1 MADEKDKKKV
11 EPSTAPP
18 FSDDEIKFIQD
29 NVDQM
34 SDEKMGEAIG
44 RSGVAVKRWRTKN
57 GLFRRGATVSTTSE
71 APSIKKTNI
80 NKSNISE
87 EQKFELWKKHFK
99 NTPRYK
105 RILKQFT
112 KDDVDAFSDSWAS
125 YCCQFEDLKP
135 SEEELLELMITTK
148 LRIDDNRRSYLQ
160 LQLQEEELAREM
172 ASRPGG
178 KLNLEEETADRFIL
192 EQINASNRLKIE
204 LNKDYKE
211 LNSKFE
217 AFVRSLNA
225 TREQREQNEDIG
237 GDTFFNL
244 VRMLTDEKRRK
255 EVGRQNE
262 LMKMAIQKDAKKF
275 KQEREFL
282 NHEVDRIMLD
292 GEDFLEQPKE
302 QKDA

>member
-1 MADEKDKKKV
+1 MAEEKEQK
-11 EPSTAPP
+11 PMTAPA
-18 FSDDEIKFIQD
+18 FSEEEIKFIQD

-34 SDEKMGEAIG
+34 SDEKIGEAIG

-57 GLFRRGATVSTTSE
+57 GLFRRGSNISSE
-71 APSIKKTNI
+71 AAAPVTIKKANI

-87 EQKFELWKKHFK
+87 EQKFELWRKHFR

-105 RILKQFT
+105 RIVKQFT
-112 KDDVDAFSDSWAS
+112 KDDVDAFTDSWAN

-211 LNSKFE
+211 LNTKFE
-217 AFVRSLNA
+217 AYVRSLNA

-237 GDTFFNL
+237 GDTFFSL
-244 VRMLTDEKRRK
+244 VRILTDEKRRK

-262 LMKMAIQKDAKKF
+262 LMKMAIQKDSKKF

-292 GEDFLEQPKE
+292 GEDFIDKPKE
-302 QKDA
+302 PDNE